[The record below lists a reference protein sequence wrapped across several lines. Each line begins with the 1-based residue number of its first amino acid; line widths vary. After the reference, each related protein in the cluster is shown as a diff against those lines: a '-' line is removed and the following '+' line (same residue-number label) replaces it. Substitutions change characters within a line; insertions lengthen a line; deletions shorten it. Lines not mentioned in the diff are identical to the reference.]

1 MTRPSRR
8 PPRVEVIVGTLS
20 VVTIVISA
28 VTYIYMAASIDH
40 AKRPVETIYCL
51 RDGGEIYPRAVRMA
65 HVRAPNERA
74 ARMRIALYE
83 HDSKWEDGTKTSC
96 VPALHDPADMMIE
109 RAP

>member
-1 MTRPSRR
+1 MRPTRQ
-8 PPRVEVIVGTLS
+8 PPNAEVIIGILS
-20 VVTIVISA
+20 VVASVC
-28 VTYIYMAASIDH
+28 AAALFVGSLWFNPPR
-40 AKRPVETIYCL
+40 ANVETIYCL

-74 ARMRIALYE
+74 ARMRLALYE
-83 HDSKWEDGTKTSC
+83 HDSKWEDSTKTSC